1 VLYGMLHRREEELS
15 AVDAVL
21 PVDEGRDSLD
31 EHFIKGLLG
40 LPNCDLVE
48 AAAYHGHALC

>member
-1 VLYGMLHRREEELS
+1 MLHRREEELS